1 MLPVVDDVLRI
12 HRDGQSPQFGCF
24 PSGGDGFEVDLTID
38 RGGQRGKHVVLPVA
52 DHVLGNFG
60 HPRLVEISL
69 GSEVGWQL
77 SFFFVKEE
85 DPGDQPHGAHGNEVR
100 SASHDA
106 PDGGKLEA
114 ELWGFRFVH
123 CEIRVR

>member
-1 MLPVVDDVLRI
+1 MAVPKKNS
-12 HRDGQSPQFGCF
+12 QSR
-24 PSGGDGFEVDLTID
+24 L
-38 RGGQRGKHVVLPVA
+38 VVLPVA

-60 HPRLVEISL
+60 HPRLVEVPL

-123 CEIRVR
+123 YEIRVR